1 MAKNTKP
8 MTKAEMIEAL
18 AKTTGTTK
26 VAADEMYTAL
36 IALTAKETKKGPFTL
51 PGLGKFT
58 VVQRKARMG
67 RNPATGKAMKIAA
80 KKAVKFTVSKL
91 IKDKILVDKILVK

>member
-8 MTKAEMIEAL
+8 MTKAEMIDAL
-18 AKTTGTTK
+18 SAATGYTK
-26 VAADEMYTAL
+26 VAVEETYAAILAL
-36 IALTAKETKKGPFTL
+36 VAKETKKGAFTL
-51 PGLGKFT
+51 PGLGKFS

-67 RNPATGKAMKIAA
+67 RNPATGEAMKIAA

-91 IKDKILVDKILVK
+91 IKDKVLGK

>member
-8 MTKAEMIEAL
+8 MTKAEMIDAL
-18 AKTTGTTK
+18 SAATGYTK
-26 VAADEMYTAL
+26 AAIEETYAAIL
-36 IALTAKETKKGPFTL
+36 AIVAKETKKGAFTL
-51 PGLGKFT
+51 PGLGKFS

-67 RNPATGKAMKIAA
+67 RNPATGEAMKIAA

-91 IKDKILVDKILVK
+91 IKDKVLGK